1 MVEMINY
8 CMVGDF
14 LYQSYTVKHK
24 SYGRSLQANDFT
36 IISERTL
43 FIEKFVKYLCEACPE
58 KELIFLLCLNI
69 VAFTRQR
76 KNGSDP
82 TKTGT
87 VPIVFL
93 KKQWTFIRSVS
104 GP

>member
-14 LYQSYTVKHK
+14 LYQSYTVKHQ
-24 SYGRSLQANDFT
+24 SNGRSLQANDFT

-58 KELIFLLCLNI
+58 KELIFF
-69 VAFTRQR
+69 VM
-76 KNGSDP
+76 S
-82 TKTGT
+82 
-87 VPIVFL
+87 
-93 KKQWTFIRSVS
+93 
-104 GP
+104 